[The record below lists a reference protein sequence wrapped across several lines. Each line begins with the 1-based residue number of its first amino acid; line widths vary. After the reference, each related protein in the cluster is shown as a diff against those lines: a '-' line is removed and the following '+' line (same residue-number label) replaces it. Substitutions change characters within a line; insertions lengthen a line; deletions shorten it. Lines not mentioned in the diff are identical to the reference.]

1 MRTQTQVEETQQT
14 SRIPHWNI
22 GTRIGFR
29 FCFVYLGLFVLYFSP
44 AWLQYLLFVKHESP
58 FVLGGVW
65 PMRQIVFWAG
75 AHVFRIGGPPDPGV
89 GFDGSFF
96 WIEAF
101 VLLIISLLATGIWSV
116 LDRRRQ
122 NYVTLH
128 NWLRVIVRFRFAALM
143 FAYGMFKLIPSQMP
157 YPNLF
162 ELVRPFGHLWQMQVL
177 WSRSR
182 K

>member
-14 SRIPHWNI
+14 SQIPHWNI

-29 FCFVYLGLFVLYFSP
+29 FCLVYLGLFVLYFSP
-44 AWLQYLLFVKHESP
+44 ASLQYLLFVKHESP

-75 AHVFRIGGPPDPGV
+75 AHVFRIGSPPDPGV

-101 VLLIISLLATGIWSV
+101 VLLIISLLATGM
-116 LDRRRQ
+116 
-122 NYVTLH
+122 
-128 NWLRVIVRFRFAALM
+128 VRFDFAALM

-162 ELVRPFGHLWQMQVL
+162 ELVRPFGHFWQVQVL